1 MLKIGRINYCR
12 IPLKKFA
19 SKRFFKGVT
28 NGTTCPDYNRFY
40 FENWTLQFTYEGT
53 QYRRKIAYFKMS
65 LTTEANHFSRLAS
78 VVRG

>member
-1 MLKIGRINYCR
+1 MVQLALITI
-12 IPLKKFA
+12 
-19 SKRFFKGVT
+19 
-28 NGTTCPDYNRFY
+28 DFY

-65 LTTEANHFSRLAS
+65 LTTEANPFSRLAS